1 MNVFKDK
8 HMKCKLS
15 DQLGNSVIGMMFD
28 SDVESFKS
36 YISLKNDFD
45 CYYKVKRDTY
55 SSQVIVHIEDIH

>member
-1 MNVFKDK
+1 
-8 HMKCKLS
+8 
-15 DQLGNSVIGMMFD
+15 MMFD
-28 SDVESFKS
+28 SNVESFKS

>member
-1 MNVFKDK
+1 
-8 HMKCKLS
+8 MKCKLS

-55 SSQVIVHIEDIH
+55 SSQVIVHIEDIHWLIFN